1 MQLSKTQFA
10 ILLSVFT
17 ITLFIFNWS
26 IGLWDQDEAA
36 YAGFGKRMLETGDYL
51 IPEYP
56 WSFIHR
62 KPPLHFWMNAFWM
75 EIFGVNEWSTRF
87 SSALSVIGTI
97 LLIWKLGGKV
107 FGDKIGGTAAI
118 VAMVSLYSIFLTKIA
133 VTDADLMF
141 FQTLAVLSLLA
152 FFKLKKKSYLIG
164 LFIGVAGAALVK
176 GPPVYVVIFGILG
189 LCFWVKKYRISSIV
203 AFFVAVLGFTPLY
216 LWGSATW
223 AKDGGEFVS
232 WLVEWYILN
241 RNKPFTV
248 QTGPPGYFLI
258 FFGLTFFSFVHLLI
272 GGLGQIFKK
281 VFKERAWNSDE
292 FLLLAWIIPGWFLY
306 EFIPSKLPTYAIAC
320 FAAVAIL
327 IAKKIHSLNELDKK
341 ERGFIVSFILGGILG
356 LALLILPWVYLNVKA
371 AIILNVFGVVVIAGS
386 WVVFKERKQGGKPIF
401 KPGLIMLL
409 LALSVF
415 AVAVPDIDD
424 KRSAGKIVAK
434 KIKVSNPKN
443 LVVTHKIM
451 IPSLIF
457 YLEQENIP
465 LIYDYEFPNW
475 KPYWERGDHFLFFDV
490 KDDIRKAFELTINDY
505 KIDSLEGWQS
515 DRGKVIKYYWYWK

>member
-62 KPPLHFWMNAFWM
+62 KPPLHFWMNALWM
-75 EIFGVNEWSTRF
+75 EVFGVNEWSTRF

-107 FGDKIGGTAAI
+107 FGDKVGKTAAI
-118 VAMVSLYSIFLTKIA
+118 IAMVSLYSIFLTKIA

-164 LFIGVAGAALVK
+164 LFVGVAGAALVK

-203 AFFVAVLGFTPLY
+203 AFIVAVLGFAPLY
-216 LWGSATW
+216 CWGSATW

-272 GGLGQIFKK
+272 GGLGQVFRK
-281 VFKERAWNSDE
+281 VFKEKAWDSDE

-327 IAKKIHSLNELDKK
+327 IAKKIVQLNKK
-341 ERGFIVSFILGGILG
+341 KKVETGAIAPLILGVVLG
-356 LALLILPWVYLNVKA
+356 SALIVVPFIYLSFWASFVLVLSGWIIIWLSWKA
-371 AIILNVFGVVVIAGS
+371 
-386 WVVFKERKQGGKPIF
+386 FKERRNGFFPLF
-401 KPGLIMLL
+401 KPGLTMLL
-409 LALSVF
+409 LAFSVF
-415 AVAVPDIDD
+415 AIAVPDIDD
-424 KRSAGKIVAK
+424 KRSAARIVAE
-434 KIKVSNPKN
+434 KIEATNPGG
-443 LVVTHKIM
+443 LVITHRLM
-451 IPSLIF
+451 LPSLIF
-457 YLEQENIP
+457 YLEKQNIP
-465 LIYDYEFPNW
+465 LIEET
-475 KPYWERGDHFLFFDV
+475 KAEYWESFLNKGDHLLFFDV
-490 KDDIRKAFELTINDY
+490 IDNKRKAFEAKIKDY
-505 KIDSLEGWQS
+505 KVDSLEGWQS